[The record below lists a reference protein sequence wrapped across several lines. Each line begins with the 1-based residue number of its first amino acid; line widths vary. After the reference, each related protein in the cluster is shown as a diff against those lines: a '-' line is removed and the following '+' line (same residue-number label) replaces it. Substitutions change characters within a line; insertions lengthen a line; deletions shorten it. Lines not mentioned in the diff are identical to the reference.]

1 MTQGPAVHER
11 RRTGFSLVELLM
23 AMTIV
28 SLLAA
33 IAVPR
38 WHRVRERSV
47 IAAMRADVRNLAVL
61 EESYFYD
68 FTVYTSDLGSLSSRG
83 FVGTVGVQLQIHE
96 ATNIGWSVSTSH
108 SASVQQCHLYVGSAA
123 PVGTATQDGRVD
135 CQ

>member
-1 MTQGPAVHER
+1 MLQR
-11 RRTGFSLVELLM
+11 RSGFSLIEAVM

-38 WHRVRERSV
+38 WSRLRERST
-47 IAAMRADVRNLAVL
+47 IASMRADVRNLAVL

-68 FTVYTSDLGSLSSRG
+68 HAVYTSDLGLLASRG
-83 FVGTVGVQLQIHE
+83 FVGTLGVQLQVHE
-96 ATNIGWSVSTSH
+96 ATNTGWSVTASH
-108 SASVQQCHLYVGSAA
+108 ATTLQQCHLYVGTAS
-123 PVGTATQDGRVD
+123 PVGTATEDGRVD